1 MLDNSRGLEVG
12 EWNIYQLQL
21 MIRAKKLYSEFI
33 TLVLKIKK
41 IAAPNRLDQNVGSER
56 LVRKSET
63 FVLVWVEFPRS
74 LKEHGFGSRYQ

>member
-1 MLDNSRGLEVG
+1 
-12 EWNIYQLQL
+12 